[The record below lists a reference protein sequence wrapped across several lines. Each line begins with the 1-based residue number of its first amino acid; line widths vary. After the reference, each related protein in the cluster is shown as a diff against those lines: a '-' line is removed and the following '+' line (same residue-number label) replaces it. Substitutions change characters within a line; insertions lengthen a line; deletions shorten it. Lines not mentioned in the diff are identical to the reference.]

1 MKEVFTMWRHTKMI
15 VLVALCAAMY
25 AALLIPFQSIPIIP
39 GHVSL
44 RVANILPVAFG
55 LLFGPAGAFGA
66 AIGNLIGDF
75 FGTLSPGA
83 IGGFVAN
90 FMVAF
95 LSYKL
100 WSALSPM
107 KDIAIRLNNWRQMAR
122 YEINVLLQTFSVTL
136 ILTFWVAL
144 LLGLVP
150 AEFFFLAVVIGN
162 TVPAAIV
169 TPFIIRILHPRL
181 KKWGLLW
188 TDIMEPEEVSS
199 GRRFRKVGLALV
211 TIGAV
216 GGLISMIFFL
226 YFADVPIDSALA
238 VYQPVPFLILIFAGS
253 VMMGGRDQVEAMQ
266 NSQMPVSETAP
277 NGSPSTGRKP
287 RPEAGW

>member
-25 AALLIPFQSIPIIP
+25 AALLIPFQSIPLIP

-55 LLFGPAGAFGA
+55 LLFGPAGAFGC

-83 IGGFVAN
+83 LGGFVAN
-90 FMVAF
+90 FMLAF

-100 WSALSPM
+100 WSALSPLR
-107 KDIAIRLNNWRQMAR
+107 DIAIRLDSLRQMVR
-122 YEINVLLQTFSVTL
+122 YEMNVFLQTCSITL
-136 ILTFWVAL
+136 ILTFWVSL

-150 AEFFFLAVVIGN
+150 AEFYFIAVLAGSFI
-162 TVPAAIV
+162 PAAVV
-169 TPFIIRILHPRL
+169 TPFIIRIIYPRL

-188 TDIMEPEEVSS
+188 TDIMAPEEVSS

-211 TIGAV
+211 SIGAV
-216 GGLISMIFFL
+216 GGLVSMLFFL
-226 YFADVPIDSALA
+226 YIADASTGSAL
-238 VYQPVPFLILIFAGS
+238 VIYQPVPFLILIFAGS

-266 NSQMPVSETAP
+266 GQFAP
-277 NGSPSTGRKP
+277 DGADRSTGTGRKP
-287 RPEAGW
+287 RPEAEW

>member
-1 MKEVFTMWRHTKMI
+1 MWRHTKMV

-25 AALLIPFQSIPIIP
+25 AALLIPFQSIPLIP

-55 LLFGPAGAFGA
+55 LLFGPAGAFGC

-90 FMVAF
+90 FMLAF

-100 WSALSPM
+100 WSALSPA
-107 KDIAIRLNNWRQMAR
+107 KDLTIRLNSWGQMAR
-122 YEINVLLQTFSVTL
+122 YEINVFLQTCSITL
-136 ILTFWVAL
+136 ILTFWVSL

-150 AEFFFLAVVIGN
+150 PQFYFIAVLAGSFI
-162 TVPAAIV
+162 PAAVV
-169 TPFIIRILHPRL
+169 TPFIIRIIYPRL
-181 KKWGLLW
+181 RKWGLLW
-188 TDIMEPEEVSS
+188 TDIMAPEEVSS
-199 GRRFRKVGLALV
+199 GKGTQKIGLALV
-211 TIGAV
+211 SIGAV
-216 GGLISMIFFL
+216 GGLLSMLFFL
-226 YFADVPIDSALA
+226 FVGEAPMGSAL
-238 VYQPVPFLILIFAGS
+238 VIFQPVPFLILIFAGS

-266 NSQMPVSETAP
+266 RQDAGVGNSNPS
-277 NGSPSTGRKP
+277 SPKPKP
-287 RPEAGW
+287 RPETGW